1 MFSSLAARLPST
13 LGHAAPRVP
22 LRLSGQARLLSR
34 LAVDGSKGRA
44 MPFPDTRATAAASG
58 VDATLTI
65 RVCSH
70 IRHMALDP
78 PHPLPR

>member
-70 IRHMALDP
+70 PAHGSRSLTTP
-78 PHPLPR
+78 FPR